1 MHRLRH
7 VDVKQTELLRYASAT
22 LGSGNLREA
31 VKLPQGEDPNE
42 WIAVNVLDFFNQVSM
57 LFGTIND
64 HCTKESCPK
73 MCAGSKYEYVWSDG
87 RKTIGCPAPVY
98 IDYLMTWVHEQLDD
112 ENIFPSQIGQP
123 FPPNFLHI
131 AQAVVKRLF
140 RVYAH
145 VYHQHLELIEQLN
158 AVEHLNT
165 SFKHFMLFI
174 QEFDLIDSKQLVPL
188 QSFIDRLTLE
198 ENSTVL

>member
-7 VDVKQTELLRYASAT
+7 VDKQNELLRYASAT
-22 LGSGNLREA
+22 LGSGDLREA

-57 LFGTIND
+57 LFGTISD
-64 HCTKESCPK
+64 HCTKESCPR
-73 MCAGSKYEYVWSDG
+73 MFAGSRYEYVWSDG
-87 RKTIGCPAPVY
+87 RKTVACPAPMY

-112 ENIFPSQIGQP
+112 ETIFPSQIGQP

-145 VYHQHLELIEQLN
+145 VYHQHLELIG
-158 AVEHLNT
+158 
-165 SFKHFMLFI
+165 M
-174 QEFDLIDSKQLVPL
+174 
-188 QSFIDRLTLE
+188 
-198 ENSTVL
+198 